1 MNPLMKMLVALV
13 AIMTMFLANL
23 LIMFARN
30 RLKGVWKVI
39 FSIVAYALL
48 IISFIFII
56 LVVFTF

>member
-23 LIMFARN
+23 LIMFARTK
-30 RLKGVWKVI
+30 LKGVWKLIV
-39 FSIVAYALL
+39 SIIAYFLL
-48 IISFIFII
+48 VISFIFII

>member
-30 RLKGVWKVI
+30 RLNGVWKVI
-39 FSIVAYALL
+39 FSIIAYALL

-56 LVVFTF
+56 LVVFSF